1 MDFIRFE
8 KEGYLMREDNQTP
21 QATFEAGVRR
31 VWYEEEWYYAIVDV
45 VEALTD
51 SPDPSS
57 YWRNLK
63 KQRLSKEENAAE
75 VLDAIVQLK
84 LQARD
89 NRLRFTDTCNRQTV
103 LRIIQS
109 IPSPRAEPLKLW
121 LAQVGD
127 ERIEEIEHPEQAIE
141 RVRQTYRA
149 KGYDDAWI
157 EERIKN
163 DLVRNELTDEWKFR
177 GAKEGQ
183 EFAILTNTIHEGT
196 FEYSVQHHKKHKL
209 LPAKANLRD
218 HMTPLELILTSLSE
232 ATAITLHQDR
242 DSQGLSS
249 LKQDATDAGR
259 AGRKAREAIEE
270 EIKRPV
276 VSSQNYLE
284 NTKRKQQKRIER
296 TSQPSLFDEG
306 SNESGDKP

>member
-1 MDFIRFE
+1 
-8 KEGYLMREDNQTP
+8 MREDNQTP
-21 QATFEAGVRR
+21 QEIFEARVRR

-45 VEALTD
+45 VEVLTD

-75 VLDAIVQLK
+75 VFDTIVQLK

-89 NRLRFTDTCNRQTV
+89 NRLRFTDTSNRQTI

-109 IPSPRAEPLKLW
+109 IPSPRAEPFKLW

-183 EFAILTNTIHEGT
+183 EFAMRLTQ
-196 FEYSVQHHKKHKL
+196 FERVPKAEIYSKQIRKGSIRWGRSKRSTPKNSKRKPYDLCKRQESQLHR
-209 LPAKANLRD
+209 LPASWVF
-218 HMTPLELILTSLSE
+218 PILPFMN
-232 ATAITLHQDR
+232 
-242 DSQGLSS
+242 G
-249 LKQDATDAGR
+249 
-259 AGRKAREAIEE
+259 ARH
-270 EIKRPV
+270 
-276 VSSQNYLE
+276 
-284 NTKRKQQKRIER
+284 
-296 TSQPSLFDEG
+296 
-306 SNESGDKP
+306 